1 MQRLFPEGAF
11 FTHVLTG
18 LAAAST
24 GDAATVA
31 AALDDSGTD
40 AVKAVFGDIPALDGG
55 TFYRGWR
62 LVLFAEHVRLGGADR
77 GALAAEADAVQ
88 RALAA
93 SATGVPPSYPNGYWP
108 CDAVVAMA
116 GVLRARQVAGQ
127 RPDEA
132 MLAEWRS
139 RIGTV
144 RDPASGLLAH
154 RISATGTVVEGRA
167 AVPRRSSRR
176 SGRTWIR
183 GARPANGPGSSTASW
198 CARRAWWASGS
209 IRGATTPGD
218 VDSGPLVFGVSAS
231 ASAVTL
237 GAARRNGATT
247 LADDLDREAE
257 YLGLPLEW
265 AGTRRF
271 AFGLLPV
278 GDAFVAWA
286 GSPGVHHPGDR
297 RDPSSLLVGA
307 RPGAAAAGTG
317 RRHLA
322 GRLAKK
328 APRLNTGDGSY
339 SRSGDGSYSGSGNR
353 PHSGSGDGSVN
364 GSRNRP
370 RPFKRPRG
378 GRVTDRITRNPSA
391 APSSGSAAEA
401 EVEERLA
408 ERPDGD
414 QPDHRDQPPSG
425 RAATLDRPGEAGGDQ
440 PDARDGRDHA
450 DGEPAP
456 LGFRHRLPPELG

>member
-1 MQRLFPEGAF
+1 MRLLRALAWVVAVISLAASAHVVSAFVRPSGGADRVRAQVRWLNDARADGAADRMQRLFPEGAF

-31 AALDDSGTD
+31 ATLDDSGTD

-154 RISATGTVVEGRA
+154 RISATGTVVEG
-167 AVPRRSSRR
+167 PRGSSQALIQ
-176 SGRTWIR
+176 TFWPDVDPR
-183 GARPANGPGSSTASW
+183 GAAGEW
-198 CARRAWWASGS
+198 ARFVDGFVVREAGLVGVREHP
-209 IRGATTPGD
+209 RGDDSPGD

-286 GSPGVHHPGDR
+286 RAVPASTTPATVATPRPFWWAHALALLLPG
-297 RDPSSLLVGA
+297 L
-307 RPGAAAAGTG
+307 AAGTWLVAS
-317 RRHLA
+317 RR
-322 GRLAKK
+322 K
-328 APRLNTGDGSY
+328 
-339 SRSGDGSYSGSGNR
+339 
-353 PHSGSGDGSVN
+353 
-364 GSRNRP
+364 
-370 RPFKRPRG
+370 
-378 GRVTDRITRNPSA
+378 
-391 APSSGSAAEA
+391 
-401 EVEERLA
+401 
-408 ERPDGD
+408 
-414 QPDHRDQPPSG
+414 PP
-425 RAATLDRPGEAGGDQ
+425 A
-440 PDARDGRDHA
+440 
-450 DGEPAP
+450 
-456 LGFRHRLPPELG
+456 